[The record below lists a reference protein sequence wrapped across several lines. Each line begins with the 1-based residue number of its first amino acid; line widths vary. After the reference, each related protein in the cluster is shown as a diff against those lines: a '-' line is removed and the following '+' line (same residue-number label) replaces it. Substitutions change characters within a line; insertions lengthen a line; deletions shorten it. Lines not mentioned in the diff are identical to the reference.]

1 MLEEDVVVDN
11 EVDESVFGGGEFVI
25 GGGEL
30 NKVSGFG
37 FVDPPFAPLLER
49 LESVWVVVRLAGDP
63 VEVNCAVDA
72 VDAVD
77 AVVVLG
83 GGHFT
88 LWKIAKHKL
97 INNKTFILMYI

>member
-1 MLEEDVVVDN
+1 
-11 EVDESVFGGGEFVI
+11 
-25 GGGEL
+25 
-30 NKVSGFG
+30 
-37 FVDPPFAPLLER
+37 
-49 LESVWVVVRLAGDP
+49 

-88 LWKIAKHKL
+88 L
-97 INNKTFILMYI
+97 